1 MTDPHDDLADRVAAT
16 RAQLFDTLDAI
27 EDKLNVP
34 KQIGIA
40 ASKVKR
46 GIDEKPVPY
55 LAGLAAR
62 GSGGRGYRRDGAPT
76 AVDRPSAVHRVRG
89 GHNPG
94 NR

>member
-1 MTDPHDDLADRVAAT
+1 VTDQHPHDQLADDVAAT

-46 GIDEKPVPY
+46 GAQEKPVPY
-55 LAGLAAR
+55 LAGLAA
-62 GSGGRGYRRDGAPT
+62 GVAVVGGIVVSVLRR
-76 AVDRPSAVHRVRG
+76 R
-89 GHNPG
+89 
-94 NR
+94 

>member
-1 MTDPHDDLADRVAAT
+1 VTDQHDDIAERVAAT

-46 GIDEKPVPY
+46 GIDENPVPY
-55 LAGLAAR
+55 LAGLAA
-62 GSGGRGYRRDGAPT
+62 GVAVVGGIVVTVLRR
-76 AVDRPSAVHRVRG
+76 R
-89 GHNPG
+89 
-94 NR
+94 

>member
-1 MTDPHDDLADRVAAT
+1 VTDPHDDLADRVAAT

-55 LAGLAAR
+55 LAG
-62 GSGGRGYRRDGAPT
+62 GRGYRRDGAPT

-89 GHNPG
+89 GHDPG

>member
-1 MTDPHDDLADRVAAT
+1 MTDQHDDMAARVAAT

-34 KQIGIA
+34 KQLGIA

-55 LAGLAAR
+55 LTALAAGVAVV
-62 GSGGRGYRRDGAPT
+62 GSIVVVVLRR
-76 AVDRPSAVHRVRG
+76 R
-89 GHNPG
+89 
-94 NR
+94 

>member
-40 ASKVKR
+40 ASSNPSFSQPR
-46 GIDEKPVPY
+46 ASMLFP
-55 LAGLAAR
+55 
-62 GSGGRGYRRDGAPT
+62 
-76 AVDRPSAVHRVRG
+76 RPL
-89 GHNPG
+89 
-94 NR
+94 

>member
-1 MTDPHDDLADRVAAT
+1 VTDQHDALADRVAAT

-46 GIDEKPVPY
+46 GIDANPVPY
-55 LAGLAAR
+55 LAGLAA
-62 GSGGRGYRRDGAPT
+62 GVAVVGGIVVTVLRR
-76 AVDRPSAVHRVRG
+76 R
-89 GHNPG
+89 
-94 NR
+94 